1 MYDYYKP
8 FYLPTVET
16 VTPFEAEFSDV
27 STVFFRVKYR
37 IRKDCFVS
45 RAKDKPPLTNI
56 FSRNKEIFS
65 GINFQKSN
73 YRLLKEERQH
83 EAFYD
88 VITET
93 YGFAPSQ
100 IYLRFG
106 SSSVQFAGHTIK
118 GDGSMI
124 LLSSFNVNYQAQEV
138 YFTDVNS
145 KTYHKGDY
153 VYFSRPHFWE
163 GTSELYHLVSNTVQ
177 LTDDNVAPI
186 VTFSRASDGEDTGSK
201 NPYGNKHVV
210 FVKRVIQ
217 PKNDTVNVETRTQY
231 FMDKP
236 EIIKR
241 TMLVDSA
248 GNETLDATDATF
260 ATNAGL
266 YDGKYNIEDSPVA
279 FDNATGL
286 WRRDIKLTEWK
297 TF

>member
-16 VTPFEAEFSDV
+16 ITPFEAEFSDV

-56 FSRNKEIFS
+56 FSRNKEIFN

-106 SSSVQFAGHTIK
+106 SSSVQFAGRTIK
-118 GDGSMI
+118 GDGSEI

-145 KTYHKGDY
+145 KTYRKGDY
-153 VYFSRPHFWE
+153 VYFTRPRFTI
-163 GTSELYHLVSNTVQ
+163 GMDTYYRLVSRTVQ

-186 VTFSRASDGEDTGSK
+186 VSFSTDGEESNSK
-201 NPYGNKHVV
+201 NPYGDKYVA
-210 FVKRVIQ
+210 FVKRVIK

-248 GNETLDATDATF
+248 GDETLDATDGTF

-266 YDGKYNIEDSPVA
+266 YDGKYNIEDSPVI